1 MNFDLV
7 DYLYSQILNMKV
19 ILILFLLFIAG
30 SAEAQLENKSS
41 LSIRTIMEGEGFI
54 GNLPHSISWT
64 PDNKIIYQRDKDND
78 RIDEYFYSKHSLEEF
93 IELRPAELND
103 FPLNGYEVSENGA
116 NLYFTNGPSL
126 FRQKSD
132 SDKPEL
138 IYYDLDGFKSIQL
151 VNDSSR
157 IYFVSAGNLFLYD
170 LKNVQV
176 RQITNFINTSEKE
189 SKKLSPNSMIDA
201 KKV

>member
-19 ILILFLLFIAG
+19 ILILFLFFIAG
-30 SAEAQLENKSS
+30 VAEAQLENKSS

-78 RIDEYFYSKHSLEEF
+78 RVDEYFYSKHSLEEF

-103 FPLNGYEVSENGA
+103 FP
-116 NLYFTNGPSL
+116 
-126 FRQKSD
+126 
-132 SDKPEL
+132 
-138 IYYDLDGFKSIQL
+138 
-151 VNDSSR
+151 
-157 IYFVSAGNLFLYD
+157 
-170 LKNVQV
+170 
-176 RQITNFINTSEKE
+176 
-189 SKKLSPNSMIDA
+189 
-201 KKV
+201 